1 MIVWPSRKIG
11 SAQVPKPSFVYQD
24 WFTKQVTA
32 AWTRKLSKREH
43 LKQVGVFQQSCDHV
57 ALEKGWVAQA
67 GAPKPKLE
75 YQAKTVIPHPKEIGR
90 DTQTK
95 IGIAMEREDQLFWP
109 KEVYGRT
116 FSNSS
121 SCVKSKGARVRPGQ
135 GQVPQSV

>member
-1 MIVWPSRKIG
+1 M
-11 SAQVPKPSFVYQD
+11 
-24 WFTKQVTA
+24 
-32 AWTRKLSKREH
+32 
-43 LKQVGVFQQSCDHV
+43 

-109 KEVYGRT
+109 KEVYVSLDAVLLSQDDWQGLPRC
-116 FSNSS
+116 FLERPEDRKLCSS
-121 SCVKSKGARVRPGQ
+121 SPNAGRCSTMWKTKAVS
-135 GQVPQSV
+135 SVNTKDMSVN